1 MLMSAAYEQDFRLFS
16 YGFSSGHSF
25 HQTIEELHEKWVAL
39 NINWIVDAD
48 VSKFFDNLDH
58 ELLLEI
64 IRKRINDGWDA
75 VSKWMHLRKSL
86 SEYYRNTCCQHHE
99 LSIATEACL
108 QGSNGYS
115 PNGLVTVWFLSN
127 QNRGSV

>member
-16 YGFSSGHSF
+16 SGFRSGHSF
-25 HQTIEELHEKWVAL
+25 HQTIKELHEKWVAL

-75 VSKWMHLRKSL
+75 VSKWMHL
-86 SEYYRNTCCQHHE
+86 
-99 LSIATEACL
+99 
-108 QGSNGYS
+108 
-115 PNGLVTVWFLSN
+115 W
-127 QNRGSV
+127 NRV